1 VAGGADFHAD
11 VAFVRRLSLERVA
24 AGANH
29 VHRSISGMNSSFHFC
44 GGDPFETFSIAKLET
59 PVALSGTTGVA
70 SLGENLRL
78 WLRKRQPVH
87 RNLTPQLVA
96 GVGYVWRLDFS
107 SRPPPAVA
115 YTFHLLWT
123 TSFPSD
129 KKIFARRNYKVNTV
143 FHMLCRFRECPRYVV
158 LRLQVARRETAHGEA
173 IHQLERQPAG
183 GVMAARSV

>member
-1 VAGGADFHAD
+1 MPYHPGLRGGLGLFGVARDLVLPLEAVDTAGGIHQLLLAREERVAGGADFHAD

-59 PVALSGTTGVA
+59 PVAVSGTTGVA

-87 RNLTPQLVA
+87 RNLTPPT
-96 GVGYVWRLDFS
+96 GSGRRL
-107 SRPPPAVA
+107 R
-115 YTFHLLWT
+115 
-123 TSFPSD
+123 
-129 KKIFARRNYKVNTV
+129 
-143 FHMLCRFRECPRYVV
+143 
-158 LRLQVARRETAHGEA
+158 
-173 IHQLERQPAG
+173 
-183 GVMAARSV
+183 

>member
-1 VAGGADFHAD
+1 
-11 VAFVRRLSLERVA
+11 VRRLSLERVA

-87 RNLTPQLVA
+87 RNLTPPT
-96 GVGYVWRLDFS
+96 GSGRRLRLEARLQQSATSCGRLLLSIFS
-107 SRPPPAVA
+107 GPPP
-115 YTFHLLWT
+115 
-123 TSFPSD
+123 FPVI
-129 KKIFARRNYKVNTV
+129 KKYSHEGITKSILFSICCAD
-143 FHMLCRFRECPRYVV
+143 F
-158 LRLQVARRETAHGEA
+158 G
-173 IHQLERQPAG
+173 
-183 GVMAARSV
+183 SVRDM